1 MNKENYIVTID
12 VGSANI
18 RTVIAQI
25 VDNQKPRIVG
35 VGVVPGSGMRRGT
48 VVEIEEVSRSI
59 GKSVDM
65 AELHAGIQV
74 ESAYVSIGGADL
86 EFQEIKGVVAVGR
99 ADGEV
104 SESDVERSIEASQ
117 AINIS
122 PNKEIIHIIPQ
133 KFKLDDQESVK
144 DPVGMSGVRL
154 EMRGIAVLG
163 SSANIKNL
171 TKCLQNNEIEIDG
184 LVAVPIAAAQSA
196 LNKRQRELGSVLI
209 ELGAGVTSLVVYE
222 EQEIIDIKIIPI
234 GMSHVT
240 NDIAIGLRTSVD
252 TAEKVKLKYGSALPG
267 EINKDD
273 KINLSEIDEGE
284 EGVVSRRHVA
294 EIIEARMEEILF
306 LVEKELKR
314 IERSALLP
322 AGAILSG
329 GGAYVH
335 GVVDLTKNILQLPA
349 QIGFP
354 AEMSGLVDKVDGPA
368 FNVSLGMLLWALED
382 YEGGEKTNKNK
393 KELNFH
399 LKNDLAGK
407 GVDAVKGWFKK
418 FLP

>member
-12 VGSANI
+12 IGSANI
-18 RTVIAQI
+18 RTIIAQI
-25 VDNQKPRIVG
+25 VDDRKPRIVG
-35 VGVVPGSGMRRGT
+35 VGVVPSSGMRRGA
-48 VVEIEEVSRSI
+48 VVEIEEVSQSI

-65 AELHAGIQV
+65 AELHAGVQV
-74 ESAYVSIGGADL
+74 DNAYVSIGGADL

-117 AINIS
+117 AISIS
-122 PNKEIIHIIPQ
+122 PNKEILHIIPQ

-154 EMRGIAVLG
+154 EMNGVAVLG
-163 SSANIKNL
+163 STVNIKNL
-171 TKCLQNNEIEIDG
+171 TKCLQNNEIEVSG
-184 LVAVPIAAAQSA
+184 LIAVPIAAAQSA
-196 LNKRQRELGSVLI
+196 LNKRQRELGSILI
-209 ELGAGVTSLVVYE
+209 ELGAGVTSLIVYE
-222 EQEIIDIKIIPI
+222 EQKIIDMSVIPI
-234 GMSHVT
+234 GMGHVT

-252 TAEKVKLKYGSALPG
+252 VAEKVKLKYGSALPN
-267 EINKDD
+267 EINKND
-273 KINLSEIDEGE
+273 KVNLAEINESE
-284 EGVVSRRHVA
+284 EGVVPRRHIA
-294 EIIEARMEEILF
+294 EIIEARMEEILY

-335 GVVDLTKNILQLPA
+335 GVVDLTKNILQLPS

-354 AEMSGLVDKVDGPA
+354 AEMSGLVDKVDGPS
-368 FNVSLGMLLWALED
+368 FNVSLGMLLWVLED
-382 YEGGEKTNKNK
+382 YDGNSKDNQK
-393 KELNFH
+393 KRNSGFEFKDNFT
-399 LKNDLAGK
+399 KK
-407 GVDAVKGWFKK
+407 GMDTVGGWFKK

>member
-25 VDNQKPRIVG
+25 VDDQKPRIVG